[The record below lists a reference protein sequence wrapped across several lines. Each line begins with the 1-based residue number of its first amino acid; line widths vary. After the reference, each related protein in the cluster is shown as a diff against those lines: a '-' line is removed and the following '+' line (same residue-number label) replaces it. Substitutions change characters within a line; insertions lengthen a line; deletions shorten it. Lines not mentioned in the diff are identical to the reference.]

1 MNLEKKDF
9 GNVAVLVIHAR
20 QITSHDAPDLKT
32 ALLGYLVGKE
42 TKFLIN
48 LSEVESID
56 STGLGALL
64 FGLRQAKQHGKSL
77 AFCDMKPKV
86 RFLIKVAHLEEA
98 MDLFDTQAE
107 ALERMQRK
115 KGNHA
120 KTSG

>member
-9 GNVAVLVIHAR
+9 GSVAVLVLHAS
-20 QITSHDAPDLKT
+20 QITSNDAPDLKT
-32 ALLGYLVGKE
+32 AFLGHLVGKE

-48 LSEVESID
+48 LSEVESVD

-64 FGLRQAKQHGKSL
+64 FGLRQAKQQGKSL

-86 RFLIKVAHLEEA
+86 RFLVKVAHLEEA

-115 KGNHA
+115 KGDHA
-120 KTSG
+120 KTS